1 MRILA
6 KTKDMSREEWLKI
19 RSHSIGG
26 SDVSVIAG
34 INKFRSVYQ
43 LWLEKTGQTEPEE
56 GQSEN
61 AHFGTV
67 LEKIVRQEFM
77 ERTGLKVRQKN
88 MILQSDEYP
97 FMTANLDGVIN
108 DNGDKCI
115 FEAKTASEYK
125 KEVWEN
131 GVPPE
136 YILQVQHYF
145 AVLGKEYKRAYV
157 AAIVGGNKFF
167 YHIVERDETL
177 ISRIIAL
184 EKHFWENHVIGGVE
198 PVPDGSEATTRY
210 LNERYEDLGAQV
222 ELPDEVLSI
231 CEEYDNLSEQ
241 IKQLKSEKDAVA
253 NQIKTYL
260 KDASVGIVGERKI
273 TWKAVVK
280 NGLDIKRLKSEK
292 PEIYEDYKTESQYR
306 KFSVA

>member
-1 MRILA
+1 MKILA
-6 KTKDMSREEWLKI
+6 KTKDMSREQWLKI

-43 LWLEKTGQTEPEE
+43 LWLEKIGQTEPEE

-88 MILQSDEYP
+88 MILQSEEYP

-167 YHIVERDETL
+167 YHIVERDENL

-184 EKHFWENHVIGGVE
+184 EKHFWETHVIGGVE

-241 IKQLKSEKDAVA
+241 IKQLENEKDAVA
-253 NQIKTYL
+253 NQIKAYL

-273 TWKAVVK
+273 MWKAVVK
-280 NGLDIKRLKSEK
+280 NGVDIKRLKSEK
-292 PEIYEDYKTESQYR
+292 PEIYEDYKTQSQYR

>member
-1 MRILA
+1 M
-6 KTKDMSREEWLKI
+6 
-19 RSHSIGG
+19 
-26 SDVSVIAG
+26 
-34 INKFRSVYQ
+34 
-43 LWLEKTGQTEPEE
+43 
-56 GQSEN
+56 
-61 AHFGTV
+61 
-67 LEKIVRQEFM
+67 
-77 ERTGLKVRQKN
+77 
-88 MILQSDEYP
+88 
-97 FMTANLDGVIN
+97 
-108 DNGDKCI
+108 
-115 FEAKTASEYK
+115 ASSNSK
-125 KEVWEN
+125 S
-131 GVPPE
+131 
-136 YILQVQHYF
+136 
-145 AVLGKEYKRAYV
+145 A
-157 AAIVGGNKFF
+157 
-167 YHIVERDETL
+167 
-177 ISRIIAL
+177 
-184 EKHFWENHVIGGVE
+184 
-198 PVPDGSEATTRY
+198 DGSEATTRY

>member
-1 MRILA
+1 M
-6 KTKDMSREEWLKI
+6 
-19 RSHSIGG
+19 
-26 SDVSVIAG
+26 
-34 INKFRSVYQ
+34 
-43 LWLEKTGQTEPEE
+43 
-56 GQSEN
+56 
-61 AHFGTV
+61 
-67 LEKIVRQEFM
+67 
-77 ERTGLKVRQKN
+77 
-88 MILQSDEYP
+88 
-97 FMTANLDGVIN
+97 
-108 DNGDKCI
+108 
-115 FEAKTASEYK
+115 
-125 KEVWEN
+125 
-131 GVPPE
+131 PPE

-167 YHIVERDETL
+167 YHIVERDENL

-184 EKHFWENHVIGGVE
+184 EKHFWETHVIGGVE

-231 CEEYDNLSEQ
+231 CEEYDNLLEQ

>member
-1 MRILA
+1 MKILA
-6 KTKDMSREEWLKI
+6 KTKDMSREQWLKI

-26 SDVSVIAG
+26 SDVSIIAG

-88 MILQSDEYP
+88 MILQSEEYP

-145 AVLGKEYKRAYV
+145 AVLGNEYKRAYV

-167 YHIVERDETL
+167 YHIVERDENL

-184 EKHFWENHVIGGVE
+184 EKHFWETHVIGGVE

-241 IKQLKSEKDAVA
+241 IKQLKNEKDAVA
-253 NQIKTYL
+253 NQIKAYL

-273 TWKAVVK
+273 MWKAVVK

-292 PEIYEDYKTESQYR
+292 PEIYEDYKTQSQYR